1 MVNIPP
7 SLPSTE
13 LETKTFSV
21 AKLLE
26 ALRRGQVRIPRF
38 QRGFR
43 WHDDDRRLLF
53 DSIQAG
59 YPLGT
64 LLLAKGDAPGD
75 RVLLGGFVAEV
86 GPEKEALW
94 VVDGQQRLATL
105 AMALIE
111 DHSGT
116 YRPIFFDL
124 FENKF
129 VLGMRRRTAP
139 AHWIPT
145 HVLASSSTLIKWL
158 REANLKEDLSDRTD
172 EIARRVREYTL
183 PAYLVPYD
191 GSDDHLLR
199 EIFAR
204 TNQRGRLLR
213 SHEVFEALHASLRGD
228 RGPISR
234 VQEDLAELGFGSLE
248 PQDIERAA
256 IAISGAHPHGGG
268 QQLQEIVRDTEL
280 SPLLDR
286 VAVGLSRAI
295 EFLAQ
300 DVGVPH
306 VELLPYRG
314 VLNTLARFF
323 ALHPKPHDRSR
334 ELLSRWFWRGTISG
348 DHKTD
353 NAIDARK
360 WKAITEDEHSSVKRL
375 LTILPQINIDQF
387 SWDLQPYRAKN
398 ARSKIELLSMVALSP
413 RVLFGEDKGLE
424 VPITAMLTE
433 EEQFPFQLVDAPS
446 SEKTVAHLLLH
457 CKFKHDQL
465 FGEPLDVELLESHAI
480 DTPAYSALSV
490 GDKAQ
495 FIILRSRLLVKN
507 LKTFLSERLVL
518 NSPDRDRA
526 SLESYFLDED
536 N

>member
-1 MVNIPP
+1 MGFSP
-7 SLPSTE
+7 SPLPSTE

-43 WHDDDRRLLF
+43 WQDEDRRLLF

-64 LLLAKGDAPGD
+64 LLLAKGDAPAD
-75 RVLLGGFVAEV
+75 RVMLGGYIADV
-86 GPEKEALW
+86 GSEKEALW

-124 FENKF
+124 LENKF
-129 VLGMRRRTAP
+129 VLGKRRRTAP
-139 AHWIPT
+139 AHWIPS

-158 REANLKEDLSDRTD
+158 REAGLKEDLSDQAD

-213 SHEVFEALHASLRGD
+213 SHEVFEALHATLRGD

-234 VQEDLAELGFGSLE
+234 VQDDLAELGFGSLE

-268 QQLQEIVRDTEL
+268 KQLQEIMQDKDL

-295 EFLAQ
+295 EFLSQ
-300 DVGVPH
+300 EVGVPNI
-306 VELLPYRG
+306 ELLPYRG
-314 VLNTLARFF
+314 VLATLARFF
-323 ALHPKPHDRSR
+323 ALHPRPHDRSL
-334 ELLSRWFWRGTISG
+334 ELLNRWFWRGTLTG

-353 NAIDARK
+353 NAVDARK
-360 WKAITEDEHSSVKRL
+360 WKVINVDEHSSIKQL
-375 LTILPQINIDQF
+375 LTILPTVNA
-387 SWDLQPYRAKN
+387 DLLTGSLQSYRVIT

-413 RVLFGEDKGLE
+413 RMLFEEDKGLE
-424 VPITAMLTE
+424 VAISALLNE
-433 EEQFPFQLVDAPS
+433 EEPFPFTIVESTPA
-446 SEKTVAHLLLH
+446 EKTIAHLLLH
-457 CKFKHDQL
+457 PKFRRDQL
-465 FGEPLDVELLESHAI
+465 CNQLVDQDLLESHAI
-480 DTPAYSALSV
+480 DAPAYSALCA
-490 GDKAQ
+490 GDESQ
-495 FIILRSRLLVKN
+495 FITIRSRRLEKHLVE
-507 LKTFLSERLVL
+507 FLSERLAL
-518 NSPDRDRA
+518 NPPDHDRA
-526 SLESYFLDED
+526 PLEAYFVDED
-536 N
+536 G